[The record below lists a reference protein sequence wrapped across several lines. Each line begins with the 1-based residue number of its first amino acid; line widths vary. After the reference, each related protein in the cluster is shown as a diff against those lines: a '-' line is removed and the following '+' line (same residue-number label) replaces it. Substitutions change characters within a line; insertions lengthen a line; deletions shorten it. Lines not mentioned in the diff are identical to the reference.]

1 MEMKVVTFE
10 NYDRTLLEGFGPI
23 YKEAFPDKDEKE
35 PYENILGR
43 ISVPGSKPGTAACL
57 LTDAG
62 DVTAGLLAD
71 RYEFR
76 SKGVYDLELIYL
88 AVRRDRRGQG
98 LGRLLL
104 TQGLEEMI
112 KEIDALL
119 PSRLRNIYFETEDP
133 AKVKTSSVD
142 PSRRLSFFRPLGA
155 RAVPVG
161 YRQPPLDARGRWTD
175 RLLLMVFPKPGESL
189 GERLDADE
197 LKEFLTAFYMGLNVA
212 EKERYD
218 EFEREIDN
226 VKNEDG
232 TVKLQKF

>member
-10 NYDRTLLEGFGPI
+10 NYNRTLLEGFRPI
-23 YKEAFPDKDEKE
+23 YEEAFPDKDEKE

-43 ISVPGSKPGTAACL
+43 VGVPGSKPGTAACL

-62 DVTAGLLAD
+62 DTVAGLLAD
-71 RYEFR
+71 WYEFG
-76 SKGVYDLELIYL
+76 SKEVYDLELIYL
-88 AVRRDRRGQG
+88 AVRRDRREQG

-119 PSRLRNIYFETEDP
+119 PLRLRNIYFETENP
-133 AKVKTSSVD
+133 AKVRTSSVD
-142 PSRRLSFFRPLGA
+142 PSRRLSFFRPLGV
-155 RAVPVG
+155 RTVPVG
-161 YRQPPLDARGRWTD
+161 YRQPPLDTRGRWTD
-175 RLLLMVFPKPGESL
+175 RLLLMAFPKPGKGLE
-189 GERLDADE
+189 ERLDANE

-218 EFEREIDN
+218 EFEREIDI
-226 VKNEDG
+226 VKNKDG
-232 TVKLQKF
+232 TIRLQKF